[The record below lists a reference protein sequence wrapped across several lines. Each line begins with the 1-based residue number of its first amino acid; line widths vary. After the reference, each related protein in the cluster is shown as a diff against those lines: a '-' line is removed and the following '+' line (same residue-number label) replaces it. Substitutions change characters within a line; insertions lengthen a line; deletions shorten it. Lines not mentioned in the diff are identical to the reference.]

1 MLKRRQLCN
10 PKNCWNIV
18 FKRSLLVIL
27 DGWGIGKV
35 PESNAIQQA
44 KTPFYDQ
51 LIQNYPNAQLLTH
64 GAFVG
69 LPDGQMGNSEVG
81 HINLGAGRIVYQDL
95 VKINKAIQ
103 DRQLETNAEF
113 VKLIEYCNSNQKPCH
128 LIGLLSD
135 GGVHS
140 HISHFFGLIDLLEQ
154 HIRVPVYLHIISDG
168 RDTDPHSAVHFV
180 TEMQEFLKDKRTKIA
195 SLIGRYFAMDRDK
208 RWERI
213 RKAYDLYVLGKG
225 TKVDNAIEAIEQS
238 YAAGITD
245 EFIEPFRILDT
256 PDGCI
261 KNGDAVLCINF
272 RTDRLRQLTQVLSQ
286 TDFEEYEMKKLQ
298 LHYVTMARYD
308 ESFEKVSVLFDK
320 TDVRNTLGEM
330 LSRYGCT
337 QVRIA
342 ETEKYPHVSFFFSGG
357 REKAFSG
364 EKRIL
369 VPSPKV
375 PTYDLKPEM
384 SAFELAEKT
393 SQIITDELP
402 DFICLNF
409 ANADM
414 VGHTGVF
421 AAEMKAAET
430 VDACLEKII
439 PLALK
444 KDYAIIILADH
455 GNGEYMINEDGS
467 PNTAHTKNPVP
478 CILVSNN
485 TALKI
490 HDGILADIA
499 PTLLKIMALPIPV
512 EMNGK
517 VLVES
522 KS

>member
-1 MLKRRQLCN
+1 M
-10 PKNCWNIV
+10 
-18 FKRSLLVIL
+18 FKRSLLLIL
-27 DGWGIGKV
+27 DGWGIGNV

-44 KTPFYDQ
+44 NTPFYDQ
-51 LIQNYPNAQLLTH
+51 LIQNYPSSQLLTH

-103 DRQLETNAEF
+103 NRDLENNLEF
-113 VKLIEYCNSNQKPCH
+113 VKLIDYCNSNQKPCH
-128 LIGLLSD
+128 LIGLVSD

-140 HISHFFGLIDLLEQ
+140 HISHLFGLIDLLEMQ
-154 HIRVPVYLHIISDG
+154 IQVPVYLHMITDG
-168 RDTDPHSAVHFV
+168 RDTDPHSGMRFV
-180 TEMQEFLKDKRTKIA
+180 TEIQEFLKGKRTQLA
-195 SLIGRYFAMDRDK
+195 SLIGRYYAMDRDK

-213 RKAYDLYVLGKG
+213 KKAYDLFVLGKG
-225 TKVDNAIEAIEQS
+225 TKVEHGLQAIEQS

-245 EFIEPFRILDT
+245 EFIEPYRILDT
-256 PDGCI
+256 QDSHI
-261 KNGDAVLCINF
+261 KNGDAVLCLNF
-272 RTDRLRQLTQVLSQ
+272 RTDRLRQLTQVISQ
-286 TDFEEYEMKKLQ
+286 TDFAEYEMKKLQ
-298 LHYVTMARYD
+298 VHYVTMARYD
-308 ESFEKVSVLFDK
+308 ESFDNVSVLFDK

-375 PTYDLKPEM
+375 ATYDLKPEM
-384 SAFELAEKT
+384 SAFELTDKT
-393 SQIITDELP
+393 IQIIADELP

-421 AAEMKAAET
+421 TAEVKAAET
-430 VDACLEKII
+430 VDACMAKII
-439 PLALK
+439 PHALEK
-444 KDYAIIILADH
+444 EYAIIILADH

-485 TALKI
+485 KELKI
-490 HDGILADIA
+490 NDGILADIA
-499 PTLLKIMALPIPV
+499 PSILKLMALPIPT
-512 EMNGK
+512 EMDGK

-522 KS
+522 KF